1 MNLKDLSC
9 FPVSVSTLI
18 GESIT
23 MDKIVDEQEEEDET
37 DEELPDI
44 NILPDDE
51 MGDME

>member
-1 MNLKDLSC
+1 
-9 FPVSVSTLI
+9 
-18 GESIT
+18 

-51 MGDME
+51 MGDMEWNIIDEGLLQIIGSQVDWSN